1 MGQSVSRDHDLHRMA
16 VLLRLAVLLVTLV
29 LMTPGLA
36 PADGPPSL
44 AGPWSGRVTR
54 VVDGDTIVV
63 DVGGLWETI
72 RIIGIDTPE
81 TVDPRKPVQAFGQEA
96 SDYTKRTLS
105 GKTVKLVADQG
116 NAHIGHRDRYGR
128 LLAYVWV
135 GENFFNEA
143 IIRDGYAH
151 AYTKYP
157 FRQDYMEL
165 FRAAEK
171 GAREAERG
179 LWGPPKTG
187 GK

>member
-1 MGQSVSRDHDLHRMA
+1 MKTAIHTRPLPSRA
-16 VLLRLAVLLVTLV
+16 TVLLVTL
-29 LMTPGLA
+29 LLA
-36 PADGPPSL
+36 VPSLVPAEAPPSL
-44 AGPWSGRVTR
+44 AGPWTGRVTR

-96 SDYTKRTLS
+96 SDYTKRVLS

-116 NAHIGHRDRYGR
+116 NAHLGHRDRYGR

-179 LWGPPKTG
+179 LWGPSKTG